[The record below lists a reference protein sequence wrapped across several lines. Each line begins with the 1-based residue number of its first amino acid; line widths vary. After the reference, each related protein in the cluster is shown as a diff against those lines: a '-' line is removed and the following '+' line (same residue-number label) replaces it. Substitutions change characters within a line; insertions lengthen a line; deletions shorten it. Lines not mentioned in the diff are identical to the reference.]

1 MPCIVGMWGYYMN
14 LMGIDEIRQHWRYL
28 VARYGALPV
37 VWCLAGEV
45 QMSVYS
51 VMRAGG
57 QAHADALA
65 EQADGWTEMSHY
77 VRAIDPFHSL
87 VTTHPA
93 AIGTSSG
100 AAAIA
105 AASLGPRPAALD
117 PSCTTTPSSTS
128 TCSSAATTGSSSS
141 SRRWTSCRRPS
152 PSNRVMPL
160 VNGEVNYEGIAGS
173 CWQEQQR
180 FQFWTCML
188 DGGAGYSYGAA
199 GLWVFWNRTTFS
211 KGGDSEFMEDAGG
224 GPWEDVMHL
233 PGSAQVGIG
242 KRILERFPWWRF
254 ERIDEPRAV
263 AIGRAS
269 SFAAGIPGV
278 VPIYFVP
285 VRAGA
290 RVPPRDPRGR
300 RPQVF
305 LVADAAADPGRP
317 GRGVRGVLDRPADR
331 RRDAHRPGPGR
342 RRRLLDAAGQAIAAR
357 LGARVGRS

>member
-1 MPCIVGMWGYYMN
+1 
-14 LMGIDEIRQHWRYL
+14 
-28 VARYGALPV
+28 
-37 VWCLAGEV
+37 
-45 QMSVYS
+45 MSVYS

-57 QAHADALA
+57 QAYTDALA

-77 VRAIDPFHSL
+77 VRSIDPFHSL

-93 AIGTSSG
+93 AIGNVDVESKG
-100 AAAIA
+100 W
-105 AASLGPRPAALD
+105 RDPAAE
-117 PSCTTTPSSTS
+117 PPAVGQRARRAVRRRPSSTS
-128 TCSSAATTGSSSS
+128 TCSSAAISGSSSS
-141 SRRWTSCRRPS
+141 SRRSTWSRPHRAAAGHAARQRRGQL
-152 PSNRVMPL
+152 R
-160 VNGEVNYEGIAGS
+160 GIAGS

-254 ERIDEPRAV
+254 ERIHEPRAV
-263 AIGRAS
+263 DLGRAS
-269 SFAAGIPGV
+269 SFGAGIPGWSPSTSSRPV
-278 VPIYFVP
+278 SSGVPS
-285 VRAGA
+285 
-290 RVPPRDPRGR
+290 RDPGGR

-305 LVADAAADPGRP
+305 LVADAAPHPGRP
-317 GRGVRGVLDRPADR
+317 GLVVRGIVDRSDDG
-331 RRDAHRPGPGR
+331 RRDSDRTRLARPG
-342 RRRLLDAAGQAIAAR
+342 RLLDAAGQAVAPR
-357 LGARVGRS
+357 LGAGVDRSRASAALTD